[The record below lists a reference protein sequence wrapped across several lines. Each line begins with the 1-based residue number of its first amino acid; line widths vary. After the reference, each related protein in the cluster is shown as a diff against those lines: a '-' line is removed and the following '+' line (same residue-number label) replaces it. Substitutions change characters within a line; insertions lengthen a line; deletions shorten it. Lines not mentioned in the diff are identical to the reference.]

1 MGSIHRRSTRETHYL
16 HLLETVHGYFQ
27 ENIART
33 KNRVERSYE
42 KGREER
48 AHLTVQE
55 LLRSPPLYPLLLFP
69 SSRVCMLLR
78 YGRNEEEPRDSG
90 EDQDLC
96 SPSRSL
102 SLSLSPSPSLYL
114 GEDDRRV
121 KEKRRRR
128 RGARERVGCRWWG
141 KKQKSSRSWSGPGWS
156 QAIRDHPESRGV
168 QLGSRQSGA
177 VGMRPSGEKNKTNF
191 YALVLPSPFFS
202 AFSFAFAPLSLC
214 LSLPSSS
221 LALPLVVSRPPREK
235 H

>member
-1 MGSIHRRSTRETHYL
+1 MWS
-16 HLLETVHGYFQ
+16 VP
-27 ENIART
+27 T
-33 KNRVERSYE
+33 K
-42 KGREER
+42 REEKR
-48 AHLTVQE
+48 GHT
-55 LLRSPPLYPLLLFP
+55 LRSKSCFDLLLSIRSF
-69 SSRVCMLLR
+69 SFRVLACACYYATGGTRRNREIREKIRTSALL
-78 YGRNEEEPRDSG
+78 
-90 EDQDLC
+90 LA
-96 SPSRSL
+96 L

-141 KKQKSSRSWSGPGWS
+141 KKQKSSRSWNGPGWS

>member
-1 MGSIHRRSTRETHYL
+1 M
-16 HLLETVHGYFQ
+16 
-27 ENIART
+27 
-33 KNRVERSYE
+33 ERSYE
-42 KGREER
+42 KRREER
-48 AHLTVQE
+48 EREGRAYGRRVGSISSSLSAFSLSE
-55 LLRSPPLYPLLLFP
+55 F
-69 SSRVCMLLR
+69 SRVHVTTLR
-78 YGRNEEEPRDSG
+78 EERGGTERFGRRSG
-90 EDQDLC
+90 PLF
-96 SPSRSL
+96 SL
-102 SLSLSPSPSLYL
+102 SLSLPPSLYL

-121 KEKRRRR
+121 KEKRR

-191 YALVLPSPFFS
+191 YALVLPSPFLS
-202 AFSFAFAPLSLC
+202 AFSFAFAPLSLS